1 MFSSNY
7 FSNESEYKH
16 FDTSN
21 NGYADIIIQEN
32 ADKKY
37 HTLMRSKNDEIVN
50 IDPHHVERKC
60 KSKKSMDVITNL
72 YVGTLSVVGL
82 FIIYKLLAMNR

>member
-7 FSNESEYKH
+7 FSNESEYKT
-16 FDTSN
+16 FDSSN
-21 NGYADIIIQEN
+21 EEYADIIIQEN
-32 ADKKY
+32 ADKQY
-37 HTLMRSKNDEIVN
+37 HTLMRNKNDEIVN
-50 IDPHHVERKC
+50 IDPDHVPKKC